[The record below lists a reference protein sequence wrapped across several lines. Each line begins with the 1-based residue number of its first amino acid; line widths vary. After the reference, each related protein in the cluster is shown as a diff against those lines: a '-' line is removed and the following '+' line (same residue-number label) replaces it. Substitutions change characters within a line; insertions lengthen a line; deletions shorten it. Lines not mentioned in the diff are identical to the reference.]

1 MYVLYFICI
10 HYSLR
15 LISNS
20 NIDFQNLIFIF
31 VPNIS
36 YAGPETRSHLQIS
49 DIEKNCYSKFHF
61 NINTKRY
68 RMKN

>member
-1 MYVLYFICI
+1 VSVYIYIYIYDIYVLYFICI
-10 HYSLR
+10 HYALR

-36 YAGPETRSHLQIS
+36 FIVRRAWDSITSS
-49 DIEKNCYSKFHF
+49 SF
-61 NINTKRY
+61 RY
-68 RMKN
+68 WKKLLF